1 MSNEEVGQLFC
12 PVWWCFRKWVG
23 DNPFIKMFER
33 KASDFWIIYRKWKTY
48 ICITKKKINS
58 LDLKLKV
65 DSDNKVE

>member
-1 MSNEEVGQLFC
+1 
-12 PVWWCFRKWVG
+12 
-23 DNPFIKMFER
+23 MFER
-33 KASDFWIIYRKWKTY
+33 KANDFWIIYRKWKTY